1 MSLLETLNADMKQ
14 AMKDKNKEAL
24 SVIRMVKSTVM
35 NDQISLGHD
44 LTPEEELTVLSR
56 EVKQRQD
63 SLSEFEKGGR
73 EDLAA
78 GIRSELTILAE
89 YLPAQLTEEEIVA
102 IVAAAIEQTGATGPK
117 DMGKVMGVVTPQV
130 KGKADGKVV
139 ADLVKATL
147 AQ

>member
-35 NDQISLGHD
+35 NEQISLGHD

-63 SLSEFEKGGR
+63 SLAEFEKGGR

-78 GIRSELTILAE
+78 GIRSELTILAK

-117 DMGKVMGVVTPQV
+117 DMGKVMGVVTPQI

-147 AQ
+147 VQ

>member
-35 NDQISLGHD
+35 NEQISLGHD

-78 GIRSELTILAE
+78 GIRSELTILAK

>member
-1 MSLLETLNADMKQ
+1 MSLLDTLNADMKQ

-35 NDQISLGHD
+35 NEQISLGHD
-44 LTPEEELTVLSR
+44 LTADEELTVLSR

-63 SLSEFEKGGR
+63 SLAEFEKGGR

-78 GIRSELTILAE
+78 GIRSELTILAK
-89 YLPAQLTEEEIVA
+89 YLPAQLTEEEIVT

-139 ADLVKATL
+139 ANLVKTTL

>member
-35 NDQISLGHD
+35 NEQISLGHD

-63 SLSEFEKGGR
+63 ALAEFEKGGR

-78 GIRSELTILAE
+78 GIRSELTILAK
-89 YLPAQLTEEEIVA
+89 YLPAQLTEGEIVA

-117 DMGKVMGVVTPQV
+117 DMGKVMGVVTPQI

>member
-24 SVIRMVKSTVM
+24 AVIRMVKSTVM
-35 NDQISLGHD
+35 NEQISLGHD

-63 SLSEFEKGGR
+63 SLAEFEKGGR

-78 GIRSELTILAE
+78 GIRSELTILAK

-117 DMGKVMGVVTPQV
+117 DMGKVMGVVTPQI

>member
-35 NDQISLGHD
+35 NEQISLGHD

-63 SLSEFEKGGR
+63 SLAEFEKGGR

-78 GIRSELTILAE
+78 GIRSELTILAK

-117 DMGKVMGVVTPQV
+117 DMGKVMGVVTPHI

>member
-35 NDQISLGHD
+35 NEQISLGHD

-63 SLSEFEKGGR
+63 SLAEFEKGGR

-78 GIRSELTILAE
+78 GIRSELTILAK

-117 DMGKVMGVVTPQV
+117 DMGKVMGVVTPQI

>member
-1 MSLLETLNADMKQ
+1 
-14 AMKDKNKEAL
+14 MKDKNKEAL

-35 NDQISLGHD
+35 NEQISLGHD

-78 GIRSELTILAE
+78 GIRSELTILAK

>member
-35 NDQISLGHD
+35 NEQISLGHD
-44 LTPEEELTVLSR
+44 LTLEEELTVLSR

-63 SLSEFEKGGR
+63 SLAEFEKGGR

-78 GIRSELTILAE
+78 GIRSELTILAK

-117 DMGKVMGVVTPQV
+117 DMGKVMGVVTPQI

>member
-1 MSLLETLNADMKQ
+1 MKQ

-35 NDQISLGHD
+35 NEQISLGHD

-63 SLSEFEKGGR
+63 SLAEFEKGGR

-78 GIRSELTILAE
+78 GIRSELTILAK

>member
-35 NDQISLGHD
+35 NEQISLGHD

-63 SLSEFEKGGR
+63 SLAEFEKGGR

-78 GIRSELTILAE
+78 GTRSELTILAK

-102 IVAAAIEQTGATGPK
+102 VVAAAIEQTGATGPK

>member
-35 NDQISLGHD
+35 NEQISLGHD

-63 SLSEFEKGGR
+63 SLSEFER
-73 EDLAA
+73 
-78 GIRSELTILAE
+78 
-89 YLPAQLTEEEIVA
+89 VA
-102 IVAAAIEQTGATGPK
+102 
-117 DMGKVMGVVTPQV
+117 V
-130 KGKADGKVV
+130 K
-139 ADLVKATL
+139 T
-147 AQ
+147 

>member
-35 NDQISLGHD
+35 NEQISLGHD

-63 SLSEFEKGGR
+63 SLAEFEKGGR

-78 GIRSELTILAE
+78 GIRSELTILAK

-102 IVAAAIEQTGATGPK
+102 VVAAAIEQTGATGPK

>member
-78 GIRSELTILAE
+78 GIRSELTILAK

>member
-35 NDQISLGHD
+35 NEQISLGHD

-63 SLSEFEKGGR
+63 SLAEFEKGGR

-78 GIRSELTILAE
+78 GIRSELTILAK

-102 IVAAAIEQTGATGPK
+102 IVAAAIERTGATGPK
-117 DMGKVMGVVTPQV
+117 DMGKVMGVVTPQI

>member
-35 NDQISLGHD
+35 NEQISLGHD

-63 SLSEFEKGGR
+63 SLAEFEKGGR

-78 GIRSELTILAE
+78 GIRSELTILAK

-130 KGKADGKVV
+130 KGKADGNVV

>member
-35 NDQISLGHD
+35 NEQISLGHD

-63 SLSEFEKGGR
+63 SLAEFEKGGR

-78 GIRSELTILAE
+78 GIRSELTILAK

-102 IVAAAIEQTGATGPK
+102 IVAAAIEQTVATGPK
-117 DMGKVMGVVTPQV
+117 DMGKVMGVVTPQI

>member
-35 NDQISLGHD
+35 NEQISLGHD

-63 SLSEFEKGGR
+63 SLAEFEKGGR

-78 GIRSELTILAE
+78 GIRSELTILAK

-117 DMGKVMGVVTPQV
+117 DMGKVMGVVTQQI